1 MCAFADYM
9 RHAIAHV
16 FTVVSVIELFSSS
29 LHERALTRLAV
40 AHDLASPGEHSSCRD
55 WFECL
60 LRTKAALSQQEC
72 PSQGEL
78 SQQECRSQGELSQQ
92 ECRSQGELSQ
102 QECRSQGELN
112 YFNSISLLNFV
123 IIIKFNVINVFQAGG
138 VKIWYI
144 VFLCRV
150 LSTGHPQ

>member
-9 RHAIAHV
+9 RRAIARV

-29 LHERALTRLAV
+29 LHKRALTRLAV
-40 AHDLASPGEHSSCRD
+40 AHDLVSPGEHSSCRD

-78 SQQECRSQGELSQQ
+78 
-92 ECRSQGELSQ
+92 
-102 QECRSQGELN
+102 N
-112 YFNSISLLNFV
+112 YFNGISVTSALEFCDNYKNN
-123 IIIKFNVINVFQAGG
+123 IILQAGG